1 MEKGLVSC
9 EWLRDEL
16 RKSGSVDPIRVVDAT
31 WYLPNSPFAAPE
43 DSGGAQADYL
53 AGPRLPGAVFFDID
67 AVSSPHAAG
76 LPHMLPSEETF
87 SAAMA
92 ALGIERS
99 TRVVAYDRHGIFSAP
114 RLWYT
119 LKVAFG
125 HPADVAV
132 LDGGM
137 PRWKELGFP
146 LEEGE
151 VPLPPAPAPMAVWQ
165 RVPGSSWELE
175 RVRRNTETREAL
187 VVDARG
193 AARFLGTAPEPRPGV
208 RSGHI
213 PGSVNV
219 PFADLLTTAAP
230 SGLLR
235 PPEELR
241 ERFKAAGVPADNF
254 KAADDL
260 PIVTSCGSG
269 LTACIVG
276 LAMHQLGMPLSRW
289 AVYDGSWSEW
299 GGRSDTQI
307 VRQGADGK
315 EEPAP

>member
-9 EWLRDEL
+9 EWLRAEL
-16 RKSGSVDPIRVVDAT
+16 DKEGSVDPIRVVDAT
-31 WYLPNSPFAAPE
+31 WYLPNSPFAAPAG
-43 DSGGAQADYL
+43 SGGAQADYL
-53 AGPRLPGAVFFDID
+53 AGPRLPGAAFFDID
-67 AVSSPHAAG
+67 GVSSPHPAG
-76 LPHMLPSEETF
+76 VPHMLPSEETF

-114 RLWYT
+114 RFWYT

-151 VPLPPAPAPMAVWQ
+151 APPPPAPAPVAAWQ
-165 RVPGSSWELE
+165 RVPGSSWDSEQ
-175 RVRRNTETREAL
+175 VRKNAEAREAL
-187 VVDARG
+187 LIDARG
-193 AARFLGTAPEPRPGV
+193 AGRFLGTAPEPRAGM
-208 RSGHI
+208 RGGHI

-219 PFADLLTTAAP
+219 PFSDLLTAAP
-230 SGLLR
+230 AMLR
-235 PPEELR
+235 PPEELL
-241 ERFKAAGVPADNF
+241 ERLKAAGVPVDTL
-254 KAADDL
+254 KAADE
-260 PIVTSCGSG
+260 PPMVTSCGSG

-276 LAMHQLGMPLSRW
+276 LAMHQLGLPASRW

-299 GGRSDTQI
+299 GSRSDTPI
-307 VRQGADGK
+307 LRQGADGK
-315 EEPAP
+315 EEVVP

>member
-1 MEKGLVSC
+1 MERGLVSC

-16 RKSGSVDPIRVVDAT
+16 NKEGSDPIRVVDAT
-31 WYLPNSPFAAPE
+31 WYLPGSPFAAPE
-43 DSGGAQADYL
+43 GSDGAQAEYL

-67 AVSSPHAAG
+67 GVSSPHPAG

-114 RLWYT
+114 RFWYT

-125 HPADVAV
+125 HPSDVAV
-132 LDGGM
+132 LDGGL
-137 PRWKELGFP
+137 PRWKELGLP
-146 LEEGE
+146 LEEGAL
-151 VPLPPAPAPMAVWQ
+151 PLPPAPAPVASWQ
-165 RVPGSSWELE
+165 RVPGSAWSVEE
-175 RVRRNTETREAL
+175 VVRNVEAKEAL
-187 VVDARG
+187 LVDARPSG
-193 AARFLGTAPEPRPGV
+193 RFLGTVPEPRPGM
-208 RSGHI
+208 RGGHI

-219 PFADLLTTAAP
+219 PFLDLLTAP
-230 SGLLR
+230 PRMLR
-235 PPEELR
+235 PPEELH
-241 ERFKAAGVPADNF
+241 ERLKAAGVSVD
-254 KAADDL
+254 KLSAAGES

-276 LAMHQLGMPLSRW
+276 LALRQLEMPFSRW

-299 GGRSDTQI
+299 GARSDTPI
-307 VRQGADGK
+307 LRQGEDGK
-315 EEPAP
+315 EEAVP